1 MINTHKARTGKRLLS
16 AGLALTLLCGP
27 AGRMLTPV
35 HAADA
40 VTNNAPSV
48 VSSILL
54 FPFANNAGASAAAV
68 GPQLDDAIKLRL
80 NAIGAYKVTS
90 YTKFL
95 PSVQRASVDN
105 VLSQDDLSKASSDLQ
120 VSGKIAAQVA
130 TDDYL
135 TGAVETYTADPTTR
149 KVKVEVSADLRSTQ
163 TGSAL
168 RTIAFTGEAAPVS
181 ASDTLQTV
189 TQQAIDTVAGKIV
202 ASINSGRSGH
212 SVMAASQR
220 GHSSAGQKFLIGV
233 LASSLLIAILS
244 NSHGSNG
251 NNSSSGGPVT
261 TGGTGTTGVGGVPPV
276 PSPPTPPR
284 Q

>member
-1 MINTHKARTGKRLLS
+1 MIFIHKMRLSRRLLS
-16 AGLALTLLCGP
+16 GGLAVLMLCSP
-27 AGRMLTPV
+27 AGGLLTTA

-40 VTNNAPSV
+40 VTYNTSPS

-54 FPFANNAGASAAAV
+54 FPFANNAGAAAAAV

-105 VLSQDDLSKASSDLQ
+105 VLSSDDLSKAGADPQ

-135 TGAVETYTADPTTR
+135 TGAVETYTADPATR

-163 TGSAL
+163 TGASL
-168 RTIAFTGEAAPVS
+168 RTIAFAGEAGPQS

-189 TQQAIDTVAGKIV
+189 TQQAVDIVAGKIV
-202 ASINSGRSGH
+202 ASVNSGRPEH
-212 SVMAASQR
+212 SLMAASQR

-233 LASSLLIAILS
+233 LATSLLIAILS
-244 NSHGSNG
+244 NSHSGGGSN
-251 NNSSSGGPVT
+251 SGGT
-261 TGGTGTTGVGGVPPV
+261 TTTGTTGTTGIGIPPV
-276 PSPPTPPR
+276 PGPPPSPPK
-284 Q
+284 